1 MTMSQQPKTKQQ
13 LLTRPLAG
21 IEPSP
26 ANNTAPL
33 HPAVTG
39 PLDTSLPWVIELRVV
54 GTASTLQA
62 RVQADMV
69 IGRSDNDQRI
79 FPEIDLLPY
88 NAFAM
93 GVSRKHAVIEV
104 FEGRLYLKD
113 LNSTNGTRLN
123 NVPLQPHQRY
133 RLRHGDQIMIG
144 QLRLQVLFAVVPAH
158 DVTSQVPTTE
168 NLNRQTQELA
178 RLQHH
183 KHLLIVEDDQSV
195 AEVFRVTLE
204 RAGYHVTCVTSVVN
218 ALSVVIQGMPDVI
231 ILDLMLPDFNGLDFL
246 RYVRKN
252 NPHPHVPIIA
262 ISASSSAYQKAQALD
277 AGADSFMP
285 KPVSVEDIV
294 QSVSRLVGLQPA
306 L

>member
-1 MTMSQQPKTKQQ
+1 MTMSEQPKTKPP
-13 LLTRPLAG
+13 LMTRPLAD
-21 IEPSP
+21 IQP
-26 ANNTAPL
+26 APNNNTAPL

-54 GTASTLQA
+54 GTASTLQT
-62 RVQADMV
+62 RVTDSMV

-93 GVSRKHAVIEV
+93 GVSRKHAVIEI

-123 NVPLQPHQRY
+123 NVPLHPHQRY
-133 RLRHGDQIMIG
+133 RIRHGDQIMIG

-158 DVTSQVPTTE
+158 DITSRVPTTASLE
-168 NLNRQTQELA
+168 RQTQELA

-183 KHLLIVEDDQSV
+183 KHLLVIEDDLSV

-204 RAGYHVTCVTSVVN
+204 RAGYRVTCVNSVVN
-218 ALSVVIQGMPDVI
+218 ALSVVIQAMPDVI
-231 ILDLMLPDFNGLDFL
+231 VLDLMLPDFNGLDFL

-262 ISASSSAYQKAQALD
+262 ISASSSAYQKSQAMD
-277 AGADSFMP
+277 AGADDFMA

-294 QSVSRLVGLQPA
+294 MLVSKHVGLQTTP
-306 L
+306 